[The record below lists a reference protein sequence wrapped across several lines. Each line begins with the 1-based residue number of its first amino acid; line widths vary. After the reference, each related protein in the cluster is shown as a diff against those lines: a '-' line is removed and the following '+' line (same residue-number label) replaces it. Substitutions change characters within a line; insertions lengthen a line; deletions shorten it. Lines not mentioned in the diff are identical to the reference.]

1 MFKGLFDDNQEGKPK
16 HRCTP
21 GSDCGHIDDKSIW
34 NGDHTKS
41 QEYEYSRLATVGD
54 LVSINR
60 RITESNQ
67 KQKNRL
73 DELQT
78 RLTLLETR
86 IAHLKQGL
94 EGRQVT
100 PSIFWRIV
108 HFLRNLTW

>member
-60 RITESNQ
+60 RITESNE
-67 KQKNRL
+67 KQKKQVRRITNSPDPVRNKNC
-73 DELQT
+73 T
-78 RLTLLETR
+78 SETR
-86 IAHLKQGL
+86 AGRATSDSFNFL
-94 EGRQVT
+94 ENC
-100 PSIFWRIV
+100 SFS
-108 HFLRNLTW
+108 